1 MSDPKAGDDVPISSP
16 VMRAPPPRRRPL
28 WRTLLWIGAVVV
40 VAIIVAF
47 LLTPHGGGQG
57 AGGAGAG
64 RGGGR
69 GAAGARGGGGG
80 GGRRAPTVVGVATAK
95 LGDIPIEVTALGS
108 VTPQAN
114 VTVHTRISGTLMA
127 VYFTEGQTV
136 RQGQLLALVDPRPY
150 QVALEQA
157 EGQLLRD
164 QAALDQARLDLA
176 RYRTLAAQDSIARQ
190 QVDLQAATVKQDEGV
205 VKSDKANV
213 DNAKLN
219 LVYCHI
225 TAPTAGRVGLRQ
237 VDAGNFVQTGD
248 TNGVVIINKIDP
260 ITVIFTVPEDDIP
273 RINLRMAAVHS
284 LPATAY
290 DRTGATMLA
299 EGQLQTLDNQIDT
312 TTGTVKARATFANPA
327 GALFPSQ
334 FVNVTLLVDTLRN
347 VVTIP
352 AMAIRH
358 GPQGDFVYV
367 IQPDST
373 VTVTPV
379 KVGPAQGE
387 TASIASGL
395 SAGDD
400 VVTEGGDRL
409 SDGSR
414 VVLPQ
419 DAAKMAARM
428 NAKPKPTGFFGWLQG
443 LFGKKPA
450 NDQAASS
457 AGGGWSGGA
466 AGGGQGGQ
474 GGGARGGRMMALLGQ
489 LDLTP
494 DQKAKVKAIFA
505 AAREKAE
512 GSDDPDARRTAMRD
526 AMTQVQA
533 VLTPE
538 QKAKLAQLRAAQSS
552 GDGEGGAAAPTS
564 PGPPPLAGP
573 SAASAPAQAPA
584 SKRPASAA
592 PPAPQASGA
601 APPSPGG
608 GGWSRGG
615 GQGGGG
621 RLAMLTGQLG
631 LDADQQ
637 AKAKAIF
644 DAARAKAEGSSDPDA
659 RHTAMREAMGQFAAI
674 LRPDQKAK
682 LEALRAQR
690 EAGGGGQ
697 GGSGGGQ

>member
-1 MSDPKAGDDVPISSP
+1 MSDPKTGDDAPISSP

-28 WRTLLWIGAVVV
+28 WRTLLWVGAVVV
-40 VAIIVAF
+40 VAIIVAV

-69 GAAGARGGGGG
+69 GASGARGGGGG

-150 QVALEQA
+150 QVALEQT

-176 RYRTLAAQDSIARQ
+176 RYRTLAAQDSIAKQ
-190 QVDLQAATVKQDEGV
+190 QVDQQAATVKQDEGV

-237 VDAGNFVQTGD
+237 VDPGNFVQTGD

-284 LPATAY
+284 LPVTAS
-290 DRTGATMLA
+290 DRTGATVLA
-299 EGQLQTLDNQIDT
+299 QGQLQTLDNQIDT

-334 FVNVTLLVDTLRN
+334 FVNVTLLVDTLSN

-352 AMAIRH
+352 AVAIRH

-395 SAGDD
+395 SAGDE

-450 NDQAASS
+450 ASDQAVAS
-457 AGGGWSGGA
+457 GGGSA
-466 AGGGQGGQ
+466 GGQ
-474 GGGARGGRMMALLGQ
+474 GGGGGQGAGGGHGGGRSMALLGQ

-494 DQKAKVKAIFA
+494 DQKAKVKTIFA
-505 AAREKAE
+505 AARDKAE
-512 GSDDPDARRTAMRD
+512 SSDDPDARRTAMRG
-526 AMTQVQA
+526 AMTQVEA
-533 VLTPE
+533 ILTPE
-538 QKAKLAQLRAAQSS
+538 QRAKLAQLRAAQQADGGAPPSS
-552 GDGEGGAAAPTS
+552 GPAPS
-564 PGPPPLAGP
+564 
-573 SAASAPAQAPA
+573 SSAPASSAP
-584 SKRPASAA
+584 STPPAAGANPPVAA
-592 PPAPQASGA
+592 PGAPSSSKPAPVAGWSH
-601 APPSPGG
+601 GG
-608 GGWSRGG
+608 GGGG
-615 GQGGGG
+615 PGG

-637 AKAKAIF
+637 AKAKTIF
-644 DAARAKAEGSSDPDA
+644 DTARAKAEGSSDPDA

-690 EAGGGGQ
+690 EAGGGQ